1 MHVQQSQHL
10 HLKLIIFYSS
20 VSQNSD
26 KKIAVSNTHV
36 KTIAPVVISMFV
48 PLGQVS

>member
-1 MHVQQSQHL
+1 VHVQQSQHL